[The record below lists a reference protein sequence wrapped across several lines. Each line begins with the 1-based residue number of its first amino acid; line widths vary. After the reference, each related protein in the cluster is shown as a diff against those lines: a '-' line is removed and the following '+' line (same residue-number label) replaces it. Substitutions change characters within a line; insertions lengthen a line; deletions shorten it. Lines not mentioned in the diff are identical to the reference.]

1 MAASVFFFL
10 GRIFGSICTLLFGE
24 LVSKTLGVAVIVLN
38 DYSLIVGF
46 LGITLKAQ
54 ELKKNLDGRSI
65 YNFVGG

>member
-24 LVSKTLGVAVIVLN
+24 LVSKTMGVVLIVLN

-46 LGITLKAQ
+46 FSGNYAESTGT
-54 ELKKNLDGRSI
+54 EKKLLS
-65 YNFVGG
+65 